1 MGRDGTGWDRMGRD
15 GTGWDRMGQDENR
28 ALETAAKGY
37 SRAVRLMITW
47 SIVFLQLFFCW
58 CVSWQNVHLPSIS
71 AWSYGHISS
80 IDWITRAP
88 NQLKPYPIAAMLTWA
103 WYVPGKHGLNHIH
116 VGPLWCIDHLP
127 SGLHIHERVN
137 PWSPHHLLCGI
148 EDLVRQQQ
156 WLIRNCK
163 VRMWLGAPDG
173 NNAKEMMFL
182 PGRRP
187 SLRWTNI

>member
-1 MGRDGTGWDRMGRD
+1 MGRD

-47 SIVFLQLFFCW
+47 SIVFFWQLFFFVGVCHGKTFICHRFQHGHMVIFLQLTGSPERPINWSLTRSQRCW
-58 CVSWQNVHLPSIS
+58 H
-71 AWSYGHISS
+71 G
-80 IDWITRAP
+80 
-88 NQLKPYPIAAMLTWA
+88 
-103 WYVPGKHGLNHIH
+103 PGMCLEKHGLNHIH
-116 VGPLWCIDHLP
+116 IGPLWCIDHLP